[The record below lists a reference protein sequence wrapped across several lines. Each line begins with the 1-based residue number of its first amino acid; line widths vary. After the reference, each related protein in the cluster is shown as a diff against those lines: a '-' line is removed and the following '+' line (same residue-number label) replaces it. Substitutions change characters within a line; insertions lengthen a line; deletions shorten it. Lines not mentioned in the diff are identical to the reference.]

1 MNILI
6 TGVSSGLGKA
16 LKDEYILN
24 KHNVYG
30 LSRRNVNDCN
40 HIDIDLKYLSNIDEK
55 LSILLKDVNSLD
67 VVFLNAGILGDI
79 KTFDKWNY
87 NELYDI
93 MNINVWSNKYI
104 LDWLFENNIK
114 VKQVITISSGASE
127 HTYKG
132 WGGYSISKAALR
144 MMVELY
150 SKEIDDTHF
159 ISLAPGLV
167 DTPMQDYLCNSVDV
181 SEFPSTQKFIDS
193 KIYGNT
199 KSTKSIAE
207 NIINLIPELLKLE
220 NGSFIDLR
228 RIK

>member
-1 MNILI
+1 MQN
-6 TGVSSGLGKA
+6 
-16 LKDEYILN
+16 KD
-24 KHNVYG
+24 KF
-30 LSRRNVNDCN
+30 VND
-40 HIDIDLKYLSNIDEK
+40 
-55 LSILLKDVNSLD
+55 V
-67 VVFLNAGILGDI
+67 
-79 KTFDKWNY
+79 

-104 LDWLFENNIK
+104 LDLLFKNNVK